1 MAAHKMSD
9 YGKIFINDLDD
20 RMLFQNWA
28 QEQGYTADKGL
39 IDTVA
44 GVVVAEAI
52 TKYLK
57 AHREVLDRIDK
68 ANKAAQAENQATA
81 PVKKEKEEK
90 DEVNGQEPGAAKLVA
105 STDKSNIS
113 SLETARPFSA
123 PVSQGSQATIPPAAF
138 GGMPKTSSESSESAP
153 GMTKDDEID
162 PAMQDVPFETP
173 GTTSVTDDRTT
184 ESQANAHRDSI
195 LGMFNDSS
203 SDKVVDNAQR
213 PADEENAQGR
223 LRDAAGSDLHGYVKE
238 ALVSRGGGQVSFG
251 QYQVPY
257 QFGHGM
263 AQSKTMSV
271 TVSLVNWC
279 EQYWRDH
286 WPSQLTGDD
295 MAWLGDAGRQLLVE
309 AVLIK
314 DVATSQADWQNYWLS
329 RIDVENSVPK
339 RQQQFKR
346 ANFNPVQYVVQGGVN
361 KADAKFRFM
370 WSMVLMDVDEL
381 KGQASVANMTD
392 QKVKDT
398 SNQAVMNQLMIIQRL
413 LSANL
418 AMLTAEKV
426 NQGQLPTVD
435 TKDRQK
441 LLEQLLCGNTTRGYD
456 AAVGK
461 YSPQILKTAKTRLR
475 TKHNHR

>member
-81 PVKKEKEEK
+81 SVKQEKEEK
-90 DEVNGQEPGAAKLVA
+90 DDVNGKESGAAKN
-105 STDKSNIS
+105 TS
-113 SLETARPFSA
+113 SLETASPFSA
-123 PVSQGSQATIPPAAF
+123 PVSQGLQATIPPAAF
-138 GGMPKTSSESSESAP
+138 GGTPKTSSESAPESAE
-153 GMTKDDEID
+153 DDEID

-195 LGMFNDSS
+195 LGMFNDPSS
-203 SDKVVDNAQR
+203 DNAQR

-223 LRDAAGSDLHGYVKE
+223 RRDIAGSDLHGYVKA

-279 EQYWRDH
+279 QQYWRDH

-370 WSMVLMDVDEL
+370 WAMVLMDLDEL
-381 KGQASVANMTD
+381 KGHASVVD
-392 QKVKDT
+392 SSGQKVKDT
-398 SNQAVMNQLMIIQRL
+398 SNQAVMNQLLINQRL

-426 NQGQLPTVD
+426 NSGQLPVVD
-435 TKDRQK
+435 TKNRQK

>member
-68 ANKAAQAENQATA
+68 ANKAAQAENQAMA
-81 PVKKEKEEK
+81 PVKKAKEEK
-90 DEVNGQEPGAAKLVA
+90 NEGNDKQYGASKLGA
-105 STDKSNIS
+105 STDKPNTA
-113 SLETARPFSA
+113 SLETASPSSA
-123 PVSQGSQATIPPAAF
+123 PVSQVSETPIPPAAF
-138 GGMPKTSSESSESAP
+138 GGVSKTSSKSAP
-153 GMTKDDEID
+153 KIAEDNEID

-173 GTTSVTDDRTT
+173 GTTSVTDDRTAK
-184 ESQANAHRDSI
+184 SQSNDQRDSI

-203 SDKVVDNAQR
+203 SDKVADNAQR

-223 LRDAAGSDLHGYVKE
+223 LRAIAGSDLHGYVKE

-279 EQYWRDH
+279 QQYWRDH

-370 WSMVLMDVDEL
+370 WAMVLMDLDEL
-381 KGQASVANMTD
+381 KGHASVVD
-392 QKVKDT
+392 SSGQKVKDT
-398 SNQAVMNQLMIIQRL
+398 SNQAVMNQLLINQRL

>member
-68 ANKAAQAENQATA
+68 ANKAAQVENQATA
-81 PVKKEKEEK
+81 PVKKAKEEK
-90 DEVNGQEPGAAKLVA
+90 AEVNGKEPGTAKNA
-105 STDKSNIS
+105 S
-113 SLETARPFSA
+113 SLETASPFSA
-123 PVSQGSQATIPPAAF
+123 PVSQGSQVTIPPAAF
-138 GGMPKTSSESSESAP
+138 GGTSKISSESSESAP
-153 GMTKDDEID
+153 EIAEDNEID

-195 LGMFNDSS
+195 LGMFNNSS
-203 SDKVVDNAQR
+203 SDRVADNAQR

-223 LRDAAGSDLHGYVKE
+223 LRDAAGSDLHGYVKA

-286 WPSQLTGDD
+286 WPSRLTGDD
-295 MAWLGDAGRQLLVE
+295 MSWISDAGRQLLVE

-346 ANFNPVQYVVQGGVN
+346 ANFNPVQYVVSGGVN

-370 WSMVLMDVDEL
+370 WAMVLMDLDEL
-381 KGQASVANMTD
+381 KGHTSVVD
-392 QKVKDT
+392 SSGQKVKDT
-398 SNQAVMNQLMIIQRL
+398 SNQAVMNQLLINQRL

-426 NQGQLPTVD
+426 NSGQLPVVD
-435 TKDRQK
+435 TKNRQK

>member
-81 PVKKEKEEK
+81 PVKQAKAENDKVNDKES
-90 DEVNGQEPGAAKLVA
+90 GAAKNTA
-105 STDKSNIS
+105 
-113 SLETARPFSA
+113 SLETASPSSA
-123 PVSQGSQATIPPAAF
+123 LASQVSQATIPPAAF
-138 GGMPKTSSESSESAP
+138 GGMPENSSESSESAP
-153 GMTKDDEID
+153 EIAENNEID
-162 PAMQDVPFETP
+162 PALQDAPFEAP

-184 ESQANAHRDSI
+184 DSQANAQRDSI
-195 LGMFNDSS
+195 LGMFNDPS
-203 SDKVVDNAQR
+203 SDKALDNAQL
-213 PADEENAQGR
+213 PADEENARGR
-223 LRDAAGSDLHGYVKE
+223 LRDAAGSDLHGYVKA

-263 AQSKTMSV
+263 AQNKTMSV

-286 WPSQLTGDD
+286 WPSRLTGDD
-295 MAWLGDAGRQLLVE
+295 MSWISDAGRQLLVE

-314 DVATSQADWQNYWLS
+314 DFAQSQNDWQTYWLS

-346 ANFNPVQYVVQGGVN
+346 ANFNPVQYVVSGGVN
-361 KADAKFRFM
+361 KADFKFRFM
-370 WSMVLMDVDEL
+370 WAMALMDVDEL
-381 KGQASVANMTD
+381 KGQTTVVNESG

-398 SNQAVMNQLMIIQRL
+398 SNQAVMNQLIIIQRL

-418 AMLTAEKV
+418 AMVTAEKV

-475 TKHNHR
+475 TKHNHK